1 MAGGGRIN
9 GTRLNPAVF
18 GMADYTLRRTDVN
31 AAVERAKKLARPDIL
46 DARLGDPT
54 VFGLGPFA
62 GYRLHVERAMRDPK
76 AWSYT
81 DSRGLGELRE
91 ILAAGNPEFGM
102 NGYSIPSDN
111 VFIGPGVSGV
121 ARALFTAL
129 MNNGD
134 EVAIPKW
141 SYIIYFA
148 EAALSR
154 AKVANVRLTES
165 GQVDLNHLED
175 SINHNTKA
183 VFITTVGNPLGVAI
197 SHESFARVLEIVNQK
212 EREFN
217 HPIWLVFDT
226 IYENFR
232 SDSESIDP
240 IGKVAGGGRLGP
252 TVDFYS
258 ISKTIAA
265 PGARLGWM
273 RIANGTEFKQETE
286 EFIESLAR
294 LYQPTLGMAPVV
306 FQMGLARLYQELQ
319 GSSSKR
325 RAFDEFRMRMKMIS
339 VGRVRDFIRKASG
352 VEGIVFPNCCYDGCG
367 VNPDS
372 IHSWYALIAVDKSI
386 LPRNGVS
393 QSRQLADFLIDNP
406 GSPILFTTPGDSF
419 LANDLRGAE
428 QEFMRAVVLS
438 ERIDEMVESVRRFV
452 ESKRKVK

>member
-1 MAGGGRIN
+1 M
-9 GTRLNPAVF
+9 
-18 GMADYTLRRTDVN
+18 
-31 AAVERAKKLARPDIL
+31 
-46 DARLGDPT
+46 
-54 VFGLGPFA
+54 GPFRRYT
-62 GYRLHVERAMRDPK
+62 GHVADAMKDPQ

-91 ILAAGNPEFGM
+91 VLAVGNPEFGK

-121 ARALFTAL
+121 ARALFTA
-129 MNNGD
+129 MINKGD
-134 EVAIPKW
+134 EVAIPEW

-154 AKVANVRLTES
+154 AKVANVKLTET
-165 GQVDLNHLED
+165 GQVDLMHLEE
-175 SINHNTKA
+175 SIKPNTKA

-197 SHESFARVLEIVNQK
+197 SHESFAEVLNIVNRK

-232 SDSESIDP
+232 SGSESIDP
-240 IGKVAGGGRLGP
+240 IGKVLDLGRLGP
-252 TVDFYS
+252 TIDFYS

-265 PGARLGWM
+265 PGARTGWM
-273 RIANGTEFKQETE
+273 RIAKGTEFRDETA

-294 LYQPTLGMAPVV
+294 LYQPTLGMAPTV
-306 FQMGLARLYQELQ
+306 FQMGLARLYQELE

-325 RAFDEFRMRMKMIS
+325 RAFDDFRMRMKMVSI
-339 VGRVRDFIRKASG
+339 GRVRDFIEKAAKIEG
-352 VEGIVFPNCCYDGCG
+352 VVFPDCCYSGYD

-386 LPRNGVS
+386 LPRGGVS
-393 QSRQLADFLIDNP
+393 QSRQMADFLIDNP
-406 GSPILFTTPGDSF
+406 GSPIIFTTPGDSF
-419 LANDLRGAE
+419 LASDLRGQE
-428 QEFMRAVVLS
+428 QEFMRVVVLS

-452 ESKRKVK
+452 ENKRK